1 MNSFC
6 YIYNSV
12 MVKLSD
18 MRKFEYKSYVFA
30 YMEQDSLV
38 ESDIKELNK
47 LGADGW
53 EVVAVSPVKLWKQ
66 VGRPEN
72 LVAILKREVD
82 NNKKR

>member
-1 MNSFC
+1 
-6 YIYNSV
+6 
-12 MVKLSD
+12 

>member
-1 MNSFC
+1 
-6 YIYNSV
+6 
-12 MVKLSD
+12 

-82 NNKKR
+82 NNKRR